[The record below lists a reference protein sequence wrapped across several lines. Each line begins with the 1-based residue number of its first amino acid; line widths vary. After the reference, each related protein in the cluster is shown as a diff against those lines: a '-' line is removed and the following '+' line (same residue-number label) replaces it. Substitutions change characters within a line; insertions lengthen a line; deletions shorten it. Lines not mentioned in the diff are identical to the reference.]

1 MSSSSPKISFDVQ
14 RPAAPKA
21 DPAPIPQEHEDD
33 AVTVSSYDLPLPPVF
48 AASKPEPQPEFKATV
63 QDAAPESEDE
73 PKLMAPREPKPFR
86 RPSPKPPQFAATG
99 LMAQQQGGF
108 FKRNAM
114 VLGVSGGIV
123 FTFLLGLMTA
133 FALFGD
139 RDTQQFSQPLAPNM
153 ETATRSVVPDMTDVS
168 AVTDINAIALNSATQ
183 SALAQ
188 SVLAGL
194 TPAAQLASQN
204 TLGRADLMGHTLL
217 NSIKLRHL
225 REGVM
230 AGLYNVVVV
239 EEGGVSHVQLE
250 TINIDMSAGYE
261 EDLLIEAAENGLL
274 ELSGALRT
282 SEGGLDTK
290 TMIFDVVQRSLLADD
305 TPESADAALD
315 MSRKVFAASIARTQ
329 FVNGERIYTVQPGD
343 SLAYIA
349 MQFFG
354 MPGEYHR
361 ILEANPNT
369 LQSPDKIQIGQRL
382 IIPS

>member
-21 DPAPIPQEHEDD
+21 DPALAVQDHEDD
-33 AVTVSSYDLPLPPVF
+33 AVTVSTYDLPLPPVF
-48 AASKPEPQPEFKATV
+48 ASSKPDPEPEFNETV
-63 QDAAPESEDE
+63 QDVEPEREEE
-73 PKLMAPREPKPFR
+73 PKLMAPRESKPFR
-86 RPSPKPPQFAATG
+86 RPQPKPPQFAATG
-99 LMAQQQGGF
+99 LMAHQQGGF

-139 RDTQQFSQPLAPNM
+139 RETQQFSQPLAPEA
-153 ETATRSVVPDMTDVS
+153 ETATRSIVPDMTDVS
-168 AVTDINAIALNSATQ
+168 AVNDIDAIAMSSATQ

-194 TPAAQLASQN
+194 TPAAQLASQD
-204 TLGRADLMGHTLL
+204 TLGRTDLMGHTLL
-217 NSIKLRHL
+217 NSIKLRQL
-225 REGVM
+225 REGVL
-230 AGLYNVVVV
+230 AGLYNVVVA
-239 EEGGVSHVQLE
+239 EKDGARQVQLE

-261 EDLLIEAAENGLL
+261 EDLLIEAAQNGLL

-290 TMIFDVVQRSLLADD
+290 TMIFDVVQRSLIADD
-305 TPESADAALD
+305 TTASSDAALD

-329 FVNGERIYTVQPGD
+329 FVNGERVYTVQPGD

-354 MPGEYHR
+354 MPGEYQR
-361 ILEANPNT
+361 ILDANPNT
-369 LQSPDKIQIGQRL
+369 LQSPEKIQIGQRL
-382 IIPS
+382 VIPS